1 MENYHKNKTY
11 FKIADANHGMYH
23 SELFKTEDEARTVIE
38 NDYKNRSKN
47 DGYDEYWRNRNQIV
61 IKVTE
66 DILG

>member
-11 FKIADANHGMYH
+11 FKIADANHGMFH
-23 SELFKTEDEARTVIE
+23 NEVFETEAQARNVIE
-38 NDYKNRSKN
+38 RDYKNRSEN
-47 DGYDEYWRNRNQIV
+47 DGYDEYWRNRKQIV